1 MVLSDNMVLSQTNG
15 SFSNKM
21 VLSQTNGSFSKQ
33 MLLIQTDGSFQTKNG
48 SFTNNDHSK
57 SKFYLKNVPNGWLLS
72 VDSFGRKYYYN
83 EIEKDKNLVN

>member
-1 MVLSDNMVLSQTNG
+1 MG
-15 SFSNKM
+15 
-21 VLSQTNGSFSKQ
+21 
-33 MLLIQTDGSFQTKNG
+33 LIQTNGSFQTKNG

-83 EIEKDKNLVN
+83 EVEKDKNQVK